1 MTTWRRISP
10 AGRVLLTT
18 VLLTGLTTFM
28 FLPLLAL
35 EFTAQGV
42 PATQTGFLVGLLAF
56 CGQGFSLVSGL
67 IVDRFGT
74 RAVLTTGFALRIGGY
89 LLLGAGLGVG
99 GPDGTRLV
107 PLVAGIA
114 AIGVGG
120 SLLGLSVKTLLVT
133 EDGVEPRE
141 MLALRSTFVNIGV
154 VAGPALGA
162 LVYPLGFGWILGAC
176 VLSHLLLGVRL
187 TVRPVRRTAPG
198 PRAPGKGAAERAAG
212 DGWGPRQW
220 LPLCLLGVAYWAI
233 YSQLNVVMPI
243 TAERTT
249 GSTVAIS
256 VVFVV
261 NGALVVL
268 CQYTLLRHVFRRAQ
282 ARTLLLV
289 GFLAFALAYAVF
301 IPFTGWF
308 SLFVFVLPVTFAE
321 MLISPSLDEQAVRA
335 SSPLRT
341 GLALGTM
348 SALGAVGSL
357 LGSSMGGYLLQT
369 FGDGGDGSG
378 IWPVLVALS
387 LCAALTSFLLPKARA
402 QHG

>member
-1 MTTWRRISP
+1 MNTWRRMSP

-42 PATQTGFLVGLLAF
+42 PAARTGFLVGLLAF

-74 RAVLTTGFALRIGGY
+74 RSVLTAGFTLRIGGY
-89 LLLGAGLGVG
+89 LLLGVGLGVG

-120 SLLGLSVKTLLVT
+120 SLLGLSVKTLLVG

-176 VLSHLLLGVRL
+176 VLSHLLLGIRL
-187 TVRPVRRTAPG
+187 TVRPVRRASPG
-198 PRAPGKGAAERAAG
+198 PRTPGKDTAARAAG
-212 DGWGPRQW
+212 AGWGLWQW

-249 GSTVAIS
+249 GSTAAIS
-256 VVFVV
+256 VVFIV

-268 CQYTLLRHVFRRAQ
+268 CQYTLLRHVFRRAE
-282 ARTLLLV
+282 ARTLLLA

-301 IPFTGWF
+301 IPLTGWF

-348 SALGAVGSL
+348 SAVGAVGSL
-357 LGSSMGGYLLQT
+357 LGSSMGGYLLQSLS
-369 FGDGGDGSG
+369 GGSG
-378 IWPVLVALS
+378 IWLVLVALS
-387 LCAALTSFLLPKARA
+387 LCAALTSLLLPKARA

>member
-1 MTTWRRISP
+1 MNTWRRMSP

-42 PATQTGFLVGLLAF
+42 PAARTGFLVGLLAF

-74 RAVLTTGFALRIGGY
+74 RSVLTAGFTLRIGGY
-89 LLLGAGLGVG
+89 LLLGVGLGVG

-120 SLLGLSVKTLLVT
+120 SLLGLSVKTLLVG

-176 VLSHLLLGVRL
+176 VLSHLLLGIRL
-187 TVRPVRRTAPG
+187 TVRPVRRAAPG
-198 PRAPGKGAAERAAG
+198 PRTPGKDTAARAAG
-212 DGWGPRQW
+212 DGWGLWQW

-249 GSTVAIS
+249 GSTAAIS
-256 VVFVV
+256 VVFIV

-268 CQYTLLRHVFRRAQ
+268 CQYTLLRHVFRRTE
-282 ARTLLLV
+282 ARTLLLA

-301 IPFTGWF
+301 IPLTGWF

-348 SALGAVGSL
+348 SAVGAVGSL
-357 LGSSMGGYLLQT
+357 LGSSMGGYLLQSLS
-369 FGDGGDGSG
+369 GGSG
-378 IWPVLVALS
+378 IWLVLVSLS
-387 LCAALTSFLLPKARA
+387 LCAALTSLLLPKARA